1 MLAHPKSLSLLT
13 ALVLPVLVLFG
24 GCTDKQM
31 IKQAQGHEKAAEVY
45 DDSAAVVEKVGEF
58 IPDGLDE
65 HQAVAFARNL
75 IPESW
80 RDRFDQAIAIGR
92 TIDEAAASVA
102 LEIRQ
107 AADGER
113 STGATLRAKAA
124 EEGENRFYNF
134 ITSIEGA
141 LTSGGLAAAL
151 LKSVL
156 GGFQLK
162 RERQAHASTTQLAN
176 DGWSKAEQAEQELGR
191 VVFSFDNAMKADA
204 TLKER
209 VQANGAQIR
218 SDQGAELSKKIGTL
232 RIIKT

>member
-1 MLAHPKSLSLLT
+1 MRLNPKSFSLL
-13 ALVLPVLVLFG
+13 AMIVLPVLILFG
-24 GCTDKQM
+24 GCTDKQL
-31 IKQAQGHEKAAEVY
+31 IKQAKGHEKAAQVY
-45 DDSAAVVEKVGEF
+45 DDSASLVERAGSY
-58 IPDGLDE
+58 IPDNLDQ

-80 RDRFDQAIAIGR
+80 REQFDQAIAIGS
-92 TIDEAAASVA
+92 TIDEATASVA
-102 LEIRQ
+102 LEIRR

-113 STGATLRAKAA
+113 ASAMSIRAKAA

-134 ITSIEGA
+134 ITSVEGA

-162 RERQAHASTTQLAN
+162 RERTAHATTTQLAN
-176 DGWSKAEQAEQELGR
+176 DGWAKADQADKEFEA
-191 VVFSFDNAMKADA
+191 VVFSFDNAMKADPELRA
-204 TLKER
+204 R
-209 VQANGAQIR
+209 VKANGSQIR
-218 SDQGAELSKKIGTL
+218 SDQGSFVSRKVASY